1 MYIYIYTYVY
11 TCMQTR
17 HVRTY
22 DISQYVSHADPTPK
36 FSSVRPEAGLCVPQ
50 LARGPARSAEWWP
63 VAVVWQCVASL
74 TNWWSIHLFWLE
86 IVQLELHTCFSKGA
100 GSGWFRL
107 VPVLNFS
114 ATHSFLGLRVHRSVW
129 SVDFPQIWHLGY
141 LSCSDSSWS
150 KPFKFVV
157 CPISSDT
164 EELDTVNFPLSWVE
178 QWLQGPWRKGSRAM
192 TRTRLSCKLS
202 SSNDVPSLRIL
213 PRMALMRFVIFM
225 K

>member
-1 MYIYIYTYVY
+1 MYTHVCRPDMYAHMTSLSMYR
-11 TCMQTR
+11 MQTQLPSFLR
-17 HVRTY
+17 SVPRLAFVFP
-22 DISQYVSHADPTPK
+22 SLRVDPPGAP
-36 FSSVRPEAGLCVPQ
+36 SDGQWLLCGNVWH
-50 LARGPARSAEWWP
+50 LWP
-63 VAVVWQCVASL
+63 IDDQF
-74 TNWWSIHLFWLE
+74 IFFWLE

-100 GSGWFRL
+100 GSGWFKL

-150 KPFKFVV
+150 KPFKFVA